1 MQRHKVFG
9 KFVDDRVCD
18 ILNNL
23 VEDKQYREKMD
34 ALVAIENN
42 FPLKIINA
50 LNNAQGALDNILHVE
65 IYAKAFSDGYEIKRI
80 LGENRCRN

>member
-23 VEDKQYREKMD
+23 VEDKQYRKKID
-34 ALVAIENN
+34 ALSAIEEK
-42 FPLKIINA
+42 FPLKIIGEMNC
-50 LNNAQGALDNILHVE
+50 AQGAIDNLLHNE
-65 IYAKAFSDGYEIKRI
+65 IYAKAFRDGYEIKKI
-80 LGENRCRN
+80 LGEMK